1 MLLKMDMQP
10 VDDGLFRSVEACVV
24 LLLYCVLSC
33 NVSSGNTGDA
43 S

>member
-24 LLLYCVLSC
+24 LLYCVLSC
-33 NVSSGNTGDA
+33 SSGNTGDA